1 MVLAKSED
9 ISQELINN
17 LTGKVDYLY
26 NEIPVTV
33 PTNNSPFAVCS
44 VDTAIVDMNA
54 YSYTTSSIY
63 VFVQN
68 SSNGAH
74 NRIKINK
81 MIDAIASIFPIHSDN
96 YYFDMMPQI
105 IPMGNDSKG
114 YNVTK
119 IQIKTYVY
127 KK

>member
-1 MVLAKSED
+1 
-9 ISQELINN
+9 
-17 LTGKVDYLY
+17 
-26 NEIPVTV
+26 
-33 PTNNSPFAVCS
+33 
-44 VDTAIVDMNA
+44 MNA

-68 SSNGAH
+68 SSNGTH